1 MEEPSWPW
9 RKIEGKFSRDMGR
22 AGKQK
27 MRKGYLGEKLL
38 FFGKFQAIDL
48 ISNQLNP
55 TFNFLIRGPIK

>member
-38 FFGKFQAIDL
+38 FFWK
-48 ISNQLNP
+48 ISSY
-55 TFNFLIRGPIK
+55 